1 MRVVALILQ
10 EVSGLT
16 LISFDNLIQLREKD
30 YTDYYKGLSD
40 KEVEALEQI
49 RKHNV
54 MRLLDLQFS
63 LAYFMKL
70 SKSDTDNMTLTE
82 LEVWVELLKDRDKE
96 KNKVQGGTQ

>member
-1 MRVVALILQ
+1 
-10 EVSGLT
+10 
-16 LISFDNLIQLREKD
+16 
-30 YTDYYKGLSD
+30 
-40 KEVEALEQI
+40 
-49 RKHNV
+49 